1 MLAHIL
7 NVDICFTWT
16 VAPPHFYHGKEAVRI
31 INQQYGSKRRHEPP
45 VPRAETLESEQ
56 IVAQHSSI
64 ALLLRLYRFPTFPWP
79 HRISLSSVTLLVAHS
94 SDSMAPIQIG
104 CFA

>member
-7 NVDICFTWT
+7 NVDICFTWM

-64 ALLLRLYRFPTFPWP
+64 ALLLRLYISTFPWP
-79 HRISLSSVTLLVAHS
+79 NRISLSSVTLLVAHS